1 MGAGEGFGAGSA
13 TLKTV
18 DKQGLTVSTQAAA
31 GGEVVA
37 VVVVVV
43 VAVHHGGDLGVLAV
57 LLLQGDLLLQPSL
70 P

>member
-43 VAVHHGGDLGVLAV
+43 AVHHGGDLGVLAV